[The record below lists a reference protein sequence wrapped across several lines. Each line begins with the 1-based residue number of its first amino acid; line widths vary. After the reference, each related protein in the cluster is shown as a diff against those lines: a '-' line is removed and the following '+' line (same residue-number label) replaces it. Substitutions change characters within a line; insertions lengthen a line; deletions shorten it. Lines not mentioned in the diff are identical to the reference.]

1 MSQSTTRH
9 FSSVVPLAAVGAYV
23 RSVHLLDPIH
33 HHVHIPQK
41 TVRYRPSEKLVDAL
55 VTILAGAH
63 ALCEV
68 NDRLRSDTALQRAF
82 GRSGCAE
89 QSVVQDTLDACTQD
103 SVRQMRFAVES
114 ILTSC
119 ARSSRHR
126 FDRGLLVLELDFTG
140 LICGHLR
147 EGARKGYFARAH
159 QRERPHVRGRQL
171 GRVVAVAYDEVVCDL
186 LFEGNRQL
194 NGEYQTLVLSAER
207 ALGLGPERR
216 TRTLL
221 RSDSAAGGVDAINWM
236 LGRGYQLHIR
246 MCSTPR
252 AEALAETVERWYA
265 DVRHPGRSVGW
276 ITRGAEDYHAPV
288 RLLATRQVDAQGR
301 VVTGAI
307 ISTVR
312 PHEAA
317 NLAAVQPE
325 ERRADGL
332 EALTYAW
339 AYDARAGGIEIEIKE
354 DKQGLGIEGRQKK
367 RFAAAEMVVLLNQLA
382 HNVLV
387 WARRWME
394 PYVPGLERVGLLRL
408 VRDVLHISGAV
419 DFDPERQMVRVV
431 LNKAAP
437 RARELAAALTAQ
449 LMAQHIDVRV
459 GEI

>member
-1 MSQSTTRH
+1 MPQSTTRN
-9 FSSVVPLAAVGAYV
+9 FSACAPLAAVGAYV
-23 RSVHLLDPIH
+23 RSSHLLEPIH
-33 HHVHIPQK
+33 QHVHIPQK
-41 TVRYRPSEKLVDAL
+41 TVRYRPTDKLVDAL

-63 ALCEV
+63 SICEV
-68 NDRLRSDTALQRAF
+68 NDRLRSDVALQRAF

-89 QSVVQDTLDACTQD
+89 QSVVQDTLDACTHD
-103 SVRQMRFAVES
+103 SVRQMRVAVES
-114 ILTSC
+114 ILSSC
-119 ARSSRHR
+119 SRSSRHR
-126 FDRGLLVLELDFTG
+126 FDRSLLVLELDFTG

-171 GRVVAVAYDEVVCDL
+171 GRVVAVAYDEIVCDL

-194 NGEYQTLVLSAER
+194 NGEYQTLVLAAER
-207 ALGLGPERR
+207 ALGLGPDRR
-216 TRTLL
+216 ARTLL

-236 LGRGYQLHIR
+236 LERGYQLHIR

-252 AEALAETVERWYA
+252 AEALSETVEQWYA

-276 ITRGAEDYHAPV
+276 ITRGAEEYVRPV
-288 RLLATRQVDAQGR
+288 RLLATRQIDSKGR
-301 VVTGAI
+301 VLVGAVV
-307 ISTVR
+307 STLR

-317 NLAAVQPE
+317 NLASVRPE

-332 EALTYAW
+332 EALCYSW
-339 AYDARAGGIEIEIKE
+339 AYDARAGGVEIAIKE

-367 RFAAAEMVVLLNQLA
+367 RMAAAEMVVLLNQLA

-394 PYVPGLERVGLLRL
+394 PYVPGIERAGLLRL
-408 VRDVLHISGAV
+408 VRDVLHVTGAV
-419 DFDPERQMVRVV
+419 DFNAERQMVRVV

-437 RARELAAALTAQ
+437 RARDLAAALAAQ
-449 LMAQHIDVRV
+449 LMAQHVDVRV